1 MDINFVDTY
10 FVPGIVALCLCI
22 GYVLRNFI
30 PTDNKWIPLILL
42 IVGVISGVIVGG
54 TTFDSVVG
62 GAVSGL
68 ASVGLNQ
75 AFKQA
80 LGLNVRAD
88 IEATE
93 DEVIESELDA
103 EEEEADAEDDSAEGT
118 ETAEETEA

>member
-1 MDINFVDTY
+1 MDISIINNY
-10 FVPGIVALCLCI
+10 FIPVVVVFCLCL

-30 PTDNKWIPLILL
+30 PTDNKWIPLILFA
-42 IVGVISGVIVGG
+42 VGVVSGIIVGG
-54 TTFDSVVG
+54 VNYEAMVS

-88 IEATE
+88 IELTE
-93 DEVIESELDA
+93 DEVIATELDEETNEA
-103 EEEEADAEDDSAEGT
+103 EEET
-118 ETAEETEA
+118 ETTEETEA

>member
-1 MDINFVDTY
+1 MDISIINNY
-10 FVPGIVALCLCI
+10 FIPVVVVFCLCL

-30 PTDNKWIPLILL
+30 PTDNKWIPLILFA
-42 IVGVISGVIVGG
+42 VGVVSGIIVGG
-54 TTFDSVVG
+54 VNYEAMVS

-88 IEATE
+88 IELTE
-93 DEVIESELDA
+93 DEVIATELDEETSEA
-103 EEEEADAEDDSAEGT
+103 E
-118 ETAEETEA
+118 EETEATEETEA

>member
-10 FVPGIVALCLCI
+10 FVPGVVALCLCI
-22 GYVLRNFI
+22 GYVLRNFM

-42 IVGVISGVIVGG
+42 VIGVISGIFVGG
-54 TTFDSVVG
+54 LTFDSIVG

-88 IEATE
+88 IEMTDEEATE
-93 DEVIESELDA
+93 EELLEEDEEEA
-103 EEEEADAEDDSAEGT
+103 EEEA
-118 ETAEETEA
+118 

>member
-10 FVPGIVALCLCI
+10 FVPGVVALCLCI
-22 GYVLRNFI
+22 GYVLRNFM

-42 IVGVISGVIVGG
+42 IIGVISGIIVGG
-54 TTFDSVVG
+54 LTFDSVVG

-88 IEATE
+88 IEMTE
-93 DEVIESELDA
+93 DEATEEELLEED
-103 EEEEADAEDDSAEGT
+103 EETEEEA
-118 ETAEETEA
+118 

>member
-1 MDINFVDTY
+1 MDISIINNY
-10 FVPGIVALCLCI
+10 FIPVVVVFCLCL

-30 PTDNKWIPLILL
+30 PTDNKWIPLILFA
-42 IVGVISGVIVGG
+42 VGVVSGIIVGG
-54 TTFDSVVG
+54 VNYEAMVS

-88 IEATE
+88 IELTE
-93 DEVIESELDA
+93 DEVIATELD
-103 EEEEADAEDDSAEGT
+103 EEANEAE
-118 ETAEETEA
+118 EETEATEETEA

>member
-1 MDINFVDTY
+1 MDISIINNY
-10 FVPGIVALCLCI
+10 FIPVVVVFCLCL

-30 PTDNKWIPLILL
+30 PTDNKWIPLILFA
-42 IVGVISGVIVGG
+42 VGVVSGIIVGG
-54 TTFDSVVG
+54 VNYEAMVS

-88 IEATE
+88 IELTE
-93 DEVIESELDA
+93 DEVIATELDEETNEA
-103 EEEEADAEDDSAEGT
+103 E
-118 ETAEETEA
+118 EETEATEETEA

>member
-1 MDINFVDTY
+1 MDISIINNY
-10 FVPGIVALCLCI
+10 FIPVVVVFCLCL

-30 PTDNKWIPLILL
+30 PTDNKWIPLILFA
-42 IVGVISGVIVGG
+42 VGVVSGIIVGG
-54 TTFDSVVG
+54 VNYEAMVS

-88 IEATE
+88 IELTE
-93 DEVIESELDA
+93 DEVITTELDEETNEA
-103 EEEEADAEDDSAEGT
+103 EEETGT
-118 ETAEETEA
+118 TEETEA

>member
-30 PTDNKWIPLILL
+30 PTDNKWIPLILFA
-42 IVGVISGVIVGG
+42 VGVVSGIIVGG
-54 TTFDSVVG
+54 VNYEAMVS

-88 IEATE
+88 IELTE
-93 DEVIESELDA
+93 DEVIATELDEETNEA
-103 EEEEADAEDDSAEGT
+103 E
-118 ETAEETEA
+118 EETEATEETEA